1 MPHVTTAF
9 KNLVALVA
17 QAPSTLW
24 YQVPLGALV
33 LLPEG
38 PGIVTYN
45 ERLGRHGEW
54 GGIIAKYPLR
64 AKELE
69 DEKDDMVIFG
79 GAKHRA
85 NKAAEPGEVAYNAFE
100 TTLSYLAPGTFDLGE
115 VLTAHLAE
123 VEALLAEDA
132 AAVKAAKKAAE
143 AKKVAAPKSTKAPAS
158 KAPKSTKKS
167 AKFTPAL
174 YD

>member
-1 MPHVTTAF
+1 MPHVTPAF
-9 KNLVALVA
+9 AALVASIA
-17 QAPSTLW
+17 QAPSTIW
-24 YQVPLGALV
+24 HQIPLGALV

-79 GAKHRA
+79 GAKHAA
-85 NKAAEPGEVAYNAFE
+85 NKPAQPGEVAYNAFE
-100 TTLSYLAPGTFDLGE
+100 TVLPYLAPGTFDLGE
-115 VLTAHLAE
+115 ILTAHGEQVA
-123 VEALLAEDA
+123 AILAEDA

-143 AKKVAAPKSTKAPAS
+143 AKKAAPKSSKKAPAS
-158 KAPKSTKKS
+158 KAPKSSKK
-167 AKFTPAL
+167 APAAVA
-174 YD
+174 